1 MKKKILP
8 VMYPTLDSYSKVG
21 HILSIVQSYNQSE
34 DWLYSNFIQLVY
46 KHYALVKY
54 DTFNW
59 YCPWIHDQKLSR
71 KFITKKW
78 KSNFVE
84 FLKDSIDLGYYI
96 RFDIDHFYL
105 DVSDSYLKKNRVH
118 DIFVYGYSM
127 ENKMFYVSDNFRSG
141 MYSTEMVKMEQV
153 QEAFE
158 QYISKNKP
166 NHDDIK
172 LMSFNANAKYQFDKK
187 YVINALTNYLEAKDI
202 SRPKS
207 LLNEPVEGVTFGIR
221 VYDRLN
227 EYYLTLIE
235 DNSLIDL
242 RGAHAIHKHKV
253 LMLKRL
259 EYLMSKKIIADGN
272 QIYEQF
278 NVIEKKSDLQTKML
292 IKYRI
297 TGKEQLIHEIISENK
312 DISKMEYDAIN
323 QLVTAL
329 EGSTH

>member
-1 MKKKILP
+1 MNTKILP
-8 VMYPTLDSYSKVG
+8 VIHPTLDSYSKVG
-21 HILSIVQSYNQSE
+21 HILSIVQSYNQTE

-46 KHYALVKY
+46 KNYALVKY

-59 YCPWIHDQKLSR
+59 FCPWIHDQKLSR
-71 KFITKKW
+71 EFITIKW
-78 KSNFVE
+78 KRDFAE
-84 FLKDSIDLGYYI
+84 FLRDSIDLGYYI

-105 DVSDSYLKKNRVH
+105 DVSDSYLKNNRVH

-166 NHDDIK
+166 DHDDIK

-187 YVINALTNYLEAKDI
+187 YVINALTNYLEAKDV

-207 LLNEPVEGVTFGIR
+207 LLNEPVEGIAFGIR
-221 VYDRLN
+221 VYERLN
-227 EYYLTLIE
+227 EYYLTLID

-278 NVIEKKSDLQTKML
+278 KVIEKKSDLQTKILM
-292 IKYRI
+292 KYWF
-297 TGKEQLIHEIISENK
+297 TKKEGLLHRIISINNE
-312 DISKMEYDAIN
+312 IMIEEYETIQ
-323 QLVTAL
+323 QLVKAL
-329 EGSTH
+329 ERQ